1 MELTEKK
8 CAEISKKANDFIK
21 MYKEQLENYD
31 IRDNFLDIA
40 LDSFDNEDD
49 MKLFKCFVI
58 FNNPKRFLN
67 DYKENNHDVIAISK
81 LYQTN
86 SDIVNLFLE
95 VLTAFSSSN
104 GKKIRPTKQNLRNR
118 RQNLIEEN
126 RRLRNRVIELENMLK
141 EKNASPVKR

>member
-58 FNNPKRFLN
+58 VNNPTKFLC
-67 DYKENNHDVIAISK
+67 DYKENHHDVEAVSK

-86 SDIVNLFLE
+86 NDIVNLFLE
-95 VLTAFSSSN
+95 VLTTFSSSN
-104 GKKIRPTKQNLRNR
+104 GKRIRPTRQNLRNR

>member
-58 FNNPKRFLN
+58 FNNPTKFLC
-67 DYKENNHDVIAISK
+67 DYKENHHDVEAVSK

-86 SDIVNLFLE
+86 NDIVNLFFGKTIYGSIQSSFPPLH
-95 VLTAFSSSN
+95 LTLTQFNFTS
-104 GKKIRPTKQNLRNR
+104 IY
-118 RQNLIEEN
+118 
-126 RRLRNRVIELENMLK
+126 
-141 EKNASPVKR
+141 

>member
-1 MELTEKK
+1 M
-8 CAEISKKANDFIK
+8 
-21 MYKEQLENYD
+21 
-31 IRDNFLDIA
+31 
-40 LDSFDNEDD
+40 
-49 MKLFKCFVI
+49 
-58 FNNPKRFLN
+58 N

-95 VLTAFSSSN
+95 VLTTFSSSN

>member
-58 FNNPKRFLN
+58 FRNIIN
-67 DYKENNHDVIAISK
+67 
-81 LYQTN
+81 
-86 SDIVNLFLE
+86 
-95 VLTAFSSSN
+95 SSN
-104 GKKIRPTKQNLRNR
+104 KSSNYFFFSHTFQ
-118 RQNLIEEN
+118 
-126 RRLRNRVIELENMLK
+126 
-141 EKNASPVKR
+141 SFS